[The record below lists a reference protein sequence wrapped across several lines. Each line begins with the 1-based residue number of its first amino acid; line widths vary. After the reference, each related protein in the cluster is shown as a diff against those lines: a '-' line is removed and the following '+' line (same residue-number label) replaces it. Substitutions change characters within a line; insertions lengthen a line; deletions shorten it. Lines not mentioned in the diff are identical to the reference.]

1 MGHKGNDNTVFPSC
15 FLASYFCITMG
26 NRGTQ
31 EAGVIIHKEKKKIKR
46 PSTKNCQ
53 SPEDH

>member
-1 MGHKGNDNTVFPSC
+1 MGHKGNENTVFPSC

-31 EAGVIIHKEKKKIKR
+31 EAGVIIHNKEKKKKEAKYKKQLSK
-46 PSTKNCQ
+46 P
-53 SPEDH
+53 